1 MLIMGGF
8 LVEEKQMGCDGSFLV
23 AAASFSE
30 SVLLMASIP
39 PRWQSTQQKT
49 TLPPQLSSKPSSQ
62 STLVRCVVYTRLPL
76 GDNKAAIETDY

>member
-1 MLIMGGF
+1 MVVAPCHLLAVLIMGGF

-49 TLPPQLSSKPSSQ
+49 TLPPPPPRVPWS
-62 STLVRCVVYTRLPL
+62 
-76 GDNKAAIETDY
+76 GA